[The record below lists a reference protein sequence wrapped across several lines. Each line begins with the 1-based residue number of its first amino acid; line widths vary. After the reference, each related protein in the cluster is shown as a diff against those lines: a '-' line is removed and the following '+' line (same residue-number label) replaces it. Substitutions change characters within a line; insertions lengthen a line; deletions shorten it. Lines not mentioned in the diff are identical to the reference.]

1 MNTQSHHP
9 QNNPENE
16 LTLGDVI
23 TFLIKAK
30 WFAIIGMVIGAL
42 AAISYLAITPSVYQ
56 SKVIIQIQPLAY
68 SNSTNLVTVNP
79 DELLERFSFS
89 QTAVQIAQIAKIS
102 KSDENYSRIGEALTS
117 AKIGKGGTF
126 LTLTTEANSAG
137 SAEALAQKIADATIV
152 IINQLNAPKIA
163 YLERLLDTNKQLIAS
178 GNSRVDIASL
188 RTGNLAVEALL
199 ASPEK
204 LKPAIVDGPTLSN
217 SPTSPKS
224 KPTLLLGALLGLGLG
239 LLLFYLK
246 KDLFQKIKRN

>member
-30 WFAIIGMVIGAL
+30 WFAIVGMVIGAL

-56 SKVIIQIQPLAY
+56 SKVIIQIQP
-68 SNSTNLVTVNP
+68 SGNNNSINLVSVNT

-89 QTAVQIAQIAKIS
+89 QTVAQVAQIAKVP
-102 KSDENYSRIGEALTS
+102 KSDENYSRIREVLTS
-117 AKIGKGGTF
+117 AIVGKGGTF
-126 LTLTTEANSAG
+126 LALTTKANSAG
-137 SAEALAQKIADATIV
+137 SAEELAQKIADATIV

-163 YLERLLDTNKQLIAS
+163 HLERLLETNKQLIAS
-178 GNSRVDIASL
+178 GNSRVDIVSL
-188 RTGNLAVEALL
+188 HTSNLSLEALL
-199 ASPEK
+199 GSPES
-204 LKPAIVDGPTLSN
+204 LKPMIVDGPTLSN
-217 SPTSPKS
+217 SPITPKS

-246 KDLFQKIKRN
+246 KTFFKK